1 MLPTRIRDNNMI
13 ELRVYREKRNLRRGE
28 EQYYYKIIN
37 DNLFEDKDEFYEKR
51 YKCTANEY
59 WNSSNLA
66 TKTPNSQIAI
76 LEYKV
81 CNMTDELLNRF
92 QDIQIYTKK
101 EEFEEKLQKQLS
113 IIENE
118 FTDLKNYLLL
128 RKYIGKNVCKFNV
141 ESGEHYDFNYSLYS
155 DTKTPDVSQLS
166 NYDTVN
172 MIDYEIVPFEVNFIQ
187 DNCHYFDGIFIDN
200 LREIF

>member
-1 MLPTRIRDNNMI
+1 MI
-13 ELRVYREKRNLRRGE
+13 ELRVYMEKINLRRGE

-59 WNSSNLA
+59 WNNPNLA

-118 FTDLKNYLLL
+118 FTDLKNYLFLS
-128 RKYIGKNVCKFNV
+128 KYIGKKVYKFNV
-141 ESGEHYDFNYSLYS
+141 KNSDFKLYS

-166 NYDTVN
+166 NYYTIN
-172 MIDYEIVPFEVNFIQ
+172 MIDCESVIFEYYCIQ
-187 DNCHYFDGIFIDN
+187 DNCHYFDGIFINN
-200 LREIF
+200 LRGIF